1 MKKTGIIVNAALIS
15 HSLDIALKA
24 FEENDIGYSGFA
36 SDRSNNGSG
45 KLLPVIVIQ
54 YFYWKNSDFAINIEV
69 YGERE
74 RQNNCN
80 KLPKSK
86 VLFENCTVFVCE
98 RTAVQFI
105 ENFCMKEEIMC
116 LQS

>member
-1 MKKTGIIVNAALIS
+1 MKKTGIIVNAALTS

-54 YFYWKNSDFAINIEV
+54 YFYWKNGDFAINIAK
-69 YGERE
+69 GL
-74 RQNNCN
+74 C
-80 KLPKSK
+80 
-86 VLFENCTVFVCE
+86 
-98 RTAVQFI
+98 
-105 ENFCMKEEIMC
+105 
-116 LQS
+116 